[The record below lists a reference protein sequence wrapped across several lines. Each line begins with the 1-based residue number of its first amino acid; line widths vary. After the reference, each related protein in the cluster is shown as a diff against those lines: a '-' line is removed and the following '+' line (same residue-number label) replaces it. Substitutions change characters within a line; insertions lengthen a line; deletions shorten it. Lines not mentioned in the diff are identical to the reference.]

1 MDAKMLAAM
10 IGLALLGVAV
20 PAQAQLGQ
28 NNGESFLSA
37 VRDAD
42 ATKAMALAEGTG
54 STVVNYRGA
63 KGEAAMHI
71 ATRRRDSNWI
81 GFLAQH
87 GADMNVGDDR
97 GETPLLIAAR
107 LGWLEGTRL
116 LMSIGAGVD
125 RTNKLG
131 ETPLI
136 VAVQA
141 RQPLVVRVL
150 LENGANPDKRDSAA
164 GYSARDYAR
173 RDARSGELV
182 RMMDSVKSTKKS
194 VSGPVLK

>member
-1 MDAKMLAAM
+1 
-10 IGLALLGVAV
+10 
-20 PAQAQLGQ
+20 
-28 NNGESFLSA
+28 
-37 VRDAD
+37 
-42 ATKAMALAEGTG
+42 
-54 STVVNYRGA
+54 
-63 KGEAAMHI
+63 
-71 ATRRRDSNWI
+71 
-81 GFLAQH
+81 
-87 GADMNVGDDR
+87 
-97 GETPLLIAAR
+97 
-107 LGWLEGTRL
+107 
-116 LMSIGAGVD
+116 MSGAGVD

>member
-1 MDAKMLAAM
+1 MLAAM
-10 IGLALLGVAV
+10 IGLALLGGAV
-20 PAQAQLGQ
+20 PGQAQLGQ
-28 NNGESFLSA
+28 NNGESFLTA

-42 ATKAMALAEGTG
+42 ANKAIALAEGTG

-63 KGEAAMHI
+63 KGEAALHI

-116 LMSIGAGVD
+116 LLAVGAGVD
-125 RTNKLG
+125 RTNRLG

-150 LENGANPDKRDSAA
+150 LENGANPDQRESAA

-182 RMMDSVKSTKKS
+182 RMMDSVKSIKKS